1 MLQPKHVYPT
11 RDATL
16 AHFRESRVLTMKVAG
31 REDLRR
37 HSMKNQLLG
46 EMDAHQWML
55 YLSGHT
61 LRHVAQMEE
70 VKASAGYPK

>member
-16 AHFRESRVLTMKVAG
+16 AHFRESRELTTRLAG

-37 HSMKNQLLG
+37 YSMKNQLLG
-46 EMDAHQWML
+46 DMDAHQWML

-61 LRHVAQMEE
+61 LRHVAQIEE
-70 VKASAGYPK
+70 VKASNGYPK